1 MLQQPCEEFL
11 DVLASK
17 APVPGGGGA
26 AAVAGAM
33 GAALLQMVCNLT
45 SGKPKY
51 ACYEEDIQ
59 RIEAVAA
66 DLRASL
72 QNLVQLDAEVFEP
85 LSAAYALPK
94 DTPEQQAHKQAEL
107 ERLLY
112 QAALVPLQMV
122 TTAAQLVPLLQEAA
136 EKGSKLLIS
145 DVGVAAAMVE
155 AALRSAALNVYV
167 NTRLMQDADRIAKL
181 NLLTEQALAKALP
194 QTAAVYAE
202 VEGRLKG

>member
-1 MLQQPCEEFL
+1 MLQNTCQDFL
-11 DVLASK
+11 DQLASK

-26 AAVAGAM
+26 AAIAGAM

-59 RIEAVAA
+59 RIEAKAEE
-66 DLRASL
+66 LRASL

-107 ERLLY
+107 ERLLF

-122 TTAAQLVPLLQEAA
+122 TTAAELVPLLEEAA
-136 EKGSKLLIS
+136 QKGSKLLLS

-167 NTRLMQDADRIAKL
+167 NTRLMQDSARIEKL
-181 NLLTEQALAKALP
+181 NTLTEQTLAKALP
-194 QTAAVYAE
+194 QTAAVYAD
-202 VEGRLKG
+202 VATRLKG